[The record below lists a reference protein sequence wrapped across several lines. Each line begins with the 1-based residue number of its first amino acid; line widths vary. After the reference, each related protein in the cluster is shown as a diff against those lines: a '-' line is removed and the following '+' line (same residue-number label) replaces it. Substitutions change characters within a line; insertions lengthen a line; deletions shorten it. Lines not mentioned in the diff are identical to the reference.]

1 MRYKN
6 GVVSSGKV
14 YYNGEWHDAEWS
26 KELMY
31 GMGVFEQVS
40 IDVTAIEPL
49 VTCGIEGYHSI
60 ASLHPKGHAV
70 DLRTKY
76 YSQEQA
82 EEILRRFKLKLDKD
96 FDLVLEKDHFHLE
109 HDPK

>member
-6 GVVSSGKV
+6 GVVSKGQV
-14 YYNGEWHDAEWS
+14 FYNGVWHDVEWS

-31 GMGVFEQVS
+31 GMGVFEQIS
-40 IDVTAIEPL
+40 MDVTAIDPV

-60 ASLHPKGHAV
+60 SSKHPKGDAV
-70 DLRTKY
+70 DYRTHY
-76 YSQEQA
+76 YSQEQC
-82 EEILRRFKLKLDKD
+82 EEILRRFNLKLDKS

-109 HDPK
+109 FDPK